1 MYRTTNS
8 IHVNVRFFKFKFK
21 FYGKVYYKI
30 VTSPLFMRFLFFH
43 VIFSIL
49 SSTAINEIIS
59 ISTMYA
65 KAPNSGMIISSL
77 SLSIG
82 SNLPSPTIRTI
93 MMYVS
98 SDKLLICQ
106 VRSNLFRWN
115 FINFKFNECQ
125 ASVVRFS

>member
-8 IHVNVRFFKFKFK
+8 THLSVRFFKFKS
-21 FYGKVYYKI
+21 YGKVYYKI
-30 VTSPLFMRFLFFH
+30 VTSPLFYEIFH